1 MPIYEYQCAR
11 CGAVF
16 EFIEGFSEVEE
27 SRPCS
32 ACGSGR
38 MTRMLS
44 RGVQTPGERIFAD
57 RDGNT
62 CCGREERCDR
72 PPCGDGGGCRR

>member
-16 EFIEGFSEVEE
+16 EFIEGFSEAKE

-32 ACGSGR
+32 ACGGGR
-38 MTRMLS
+38 MTRMPS
-44 RGVQTPGERIFAD
+44 RGERILAD
-57 RDGNT
+57 QGGNT

-72 PPCGDGGGCRR
+72 PPCGDRGACRR

>member
-1 MPIYEYQCAR
+1 MPIYEYRCDR

-16 EFIEGFSEVEE
+16 ERIEGFDAEE
-27 SRPCS
+27 SQPCEV
-32 ACGSGR
+32 CGKGR

-44 RGVQTPGERIFAD
+44 RGVQSRGTRVIANRG
-57 RDGNT
+57 GST

-72 PPCGDGGGCRR
+72 PPCGEGGGCRR